1 MMAAFLT
8 PRQYA
13 ILEAVCARLVPAN
26 DAAPDGAQLGA
37 VDYIDTLLGAFTF
50 TPPRIWAGGPFSGRF
65 GGEAS
70 FSDFE
75 DLSPA
80 EELAWRTRIEGSKGI
95 GERERLGPVTGLQ
108 EIYARGLAELG
119 DDFLSLNPAAQDER
133 LQKAVD
139 FTRVVY
145 EHVCEGLYGA
155 PEYGGNRG
163 LAGWHYLNYEGDV
176 QPRGFTDAEVSGA

>member
-1 MMAAFLT
+1 MAAFLT

-13 ILEAVCARLVPAN
+13 ILEAVCARLVPA
-26 DAAPDGAQLGA
+26 DDGAPNGTELGA
-37 VDYIDTLLGAFTF
+37 VDYIDMFLGAFTF
-50 TPPRIWAGGPFSGRF
+50 TPPRIWAGGAFSGRF
-65 GGEAS
+65 GGDAS
-70 FSDFE
+70 FSHFE

-80 EELAWRTRIEGSKGI
+80 EELAWRTRIEGSRGI
-95 GERERLGPVTGLQ
+95 PERERLGPVTGLQ
-108 EIYARGLAELG
+108 EIYTQGLADLG
-119 DDFLSLNPAAQDER
+119 PDFLSLDPAAQDDR
-133 LQKAVD
+133 LSELAD